1 MLIKFVIQK
10 QIKTIKRCDTF
21 WQISVYLWCTSEWW
35 DVWSSIFSFLFLLLS
50 VTQPALVIS
59 IVAFELH
66 YINYRVL
73 VHLALLSRSFSNII
87 LDFCIVPFLSDNFS
101 DSSLSDYSSAS
112 VSFSASDS
120 YSFSESLSAKVPSIT
135 SFVVRDF
142 QCLTEEAIFN
152 QNVKFLTI
160 LPFWLFFTVQCR
172 LQSWFASRM
181 QTFFFVAYES

>member
-1 MLIKFVIQK
+1 M
-10 QIKTIKRCDTF
+10 
-21 WQISVYLWCTSEWW
+21 
-35 DVWSSIFSFLFLLLS
+35 
-50 VTQPALVIS
+50 
-59 IVAFELH
+59 
-66 YINYRVL
+66 
-73 VHLALLSRSFSNII
+73 
-87 LDFCIVPFLSDNFS
+87 
-101 DSSLSDYSSAS
+101 
-112 VSFSASDS
+112 
-120 YSFSESLSAKVPSIT
+120 